1 MAEPTRQG
9 SLPGDPFL
17 LRMAAMGFAVVAA
30 ALLFAMMIVTT
41 IDVAGRYIFA
51 QPLPGASEISQIL
64 LGLIIYFALPAVC
77 LNQEHIVV
85 GLVFDRLQGR
95 ARRIAGA
102 IINAMGAVLLLVAA
116 RELWNHGSR
125 LASYND
131 VTIYLRVP
139 TGPLAQIMAVL
150 ALASALILL
159 VNAWLIATDRK
170 RAGGAEMPSI
180 D

>member
-1 MAEPTRQG
+1 MAEPAPQG
-9 SLPGDPFL
+9 SLPGDPWV
-17 LRMAAMGFAVVAA
+17 LRMAATGFAAVAA

-41 IDVAGRYIFA
+41 IDVIGRYVFA

-85 GLVFDRLQGR
+85 GLVFDRLPSR
-95 ARRIAGA
+95 ARQLAGA
-102 IINAMGAVLLLVAA
+102 VVNGVGAALLLVAA
-116 RELWNHGSR
+116 RELWNHGGR

-139 TGPLAQIMAVL
+139 TGPLARVMAVL
-150 ALASALILL
+150 ALVSGLLLL
-159 VNAWLIATDRK
+159 VNAWLVAAGRK
-170 RAGGAEMPSI
+170 RAGGADVPSI